1 MKISKDGLW
10 RQRVKWV
17 ITYSNSNKIYSI
29 NNKKFF
35 KMRLKDKDMNMN
47 RKFLTCNNRLKIW
60 QICSK
65 ICKITWIHLRID
77 LCRIK
82 MFKMQDQTQ
91 WSRMQMLNKILIEEI
106 MMILSYWDITM
117 ETKINNKINCHWLEV
132 LIYKIP
138 MIKFL
143 NKFSNSKAIKTESML
158 TWKNL
163 NHIWNAKNISILYW
177 LKKVSSPNTTSSLRR
192 RSLRSD
198 VMTNSIQMIK
208 FIFTLNRSDVLA
220 SL

>member
-10 RQRVKWV
+10 RQRVNWV
-17 ITYSNSNKIYSI
+17 ITYNNSNKIYSI

-35 KMRLKDKDMNMN
+35 KMRLKDKDMSMN
-47 RKFLTCNNRLKIW
+47 RKFLTCNIRLKIW

-77 LCRIK
+77 LSRIK
-82 MFKMQDQTQ
+82 MFKMQEQTQ

-106 MMILSYWDITM
+106 MMMILSYWDIIM

-143 NKFSNSKAIKTESML
+143 NKFSNSQAIKTESML

-163 NHIWNAKNISILYW
+163 NPIWNAKSISILYW

-198 VMTNSIQMIK
+198 VMTNSIQLIK
-208 FIFTLNRSDVLA
+208 FIFNFE
-220 SL
+220 